1 MNKENKE
8 SFIEKNL
15 WWLLLIVGIVFLSV
29 YFWKFHGVL
38 ANESDK
44 WDHFG
49 SYIGGI
55 FSGMAF
61 LALIAEMKANKKEKK
76 LQEERYLTEMRAN
89 KKEKNFKKRVI

>member
-8 SFIEKNL
+8 FFIEKNL
-15 WWLLLIVGIVFLSV
+15 WWLLLIIGLISLSV

-55 FSGMAF
+55 FLEWLFSTYCRN
-61 LALIAEMKANKKEKK
+61 ESE
-76 LQEERYLTEMRAN
+76 
-89 KKEKNFKKRVI
+89 